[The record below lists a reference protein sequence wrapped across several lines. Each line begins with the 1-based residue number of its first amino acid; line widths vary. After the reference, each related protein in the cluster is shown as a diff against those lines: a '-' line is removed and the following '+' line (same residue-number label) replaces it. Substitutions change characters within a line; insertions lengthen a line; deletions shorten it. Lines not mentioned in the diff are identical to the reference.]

1 MAGEELAA
9 LFVKIGLSEQKAKET
24 LKNATVSN
32 YLKSC
37 IDAVSLISV
46 PYPVICYQTSL
57 TNLLCFNDSIWFK
70 ALAIIYHYYYYLMQN
85 LLN

>member
-1 MAGEELAA
+1 MAGEDLAA

-46 PYPVICYQTSL
+46 PYPDIYYLTSL
-57 TNLLCFNDSIWFK
+57 ANLLCFSDSIWFR
-70 ALAIIYHYYYYLMQN
+70 ALAIIFHHYYYMMLN
-85 LLN
+85 LYY